1 MSRKAKHLRAR
12 TFASWDGFC
21 LWFCQGHFQMEI
33 WQVVI
38 YCPFMFM
45 KPRWLNNGLFVNT
58 KDCKLGTFVAANNLG
73 ASFSKF

>member
-1 MSRKAKHLRAR
+1 
-12 TFASWDGFC
+12 
-21 LWFCQGHFQMEI
+21 MEI

-45 KPRWLNNGLFVNT
+45 KSRWLNNGLFVNT
-58 KDCKLGTFVAANNLG
+58 KNWKLGTFEAANNLG

>member
-1 MSRKAKHLRAR
+1 
-12 TFASWDGFC
+12 
-21 LWFCQGHFQMEI
+21 MEI

-45 KPRWLNNGLFVNT
+45 KSRWLNNGLFVNT
-58 KDCKLGTFVAANNLG
+58 KNCKLGTFEAANNLG